1 MKKFI
6 LIAALMIASVA
17 AFAQSGKS
25 IYQKYSDCEK
35 VSAVY
40 ISPAMFKLIGQIPDL
55 EIEDENINLAPVI
68 KSLKGLYLISSENP
82 DIRESVVKD
91 VEKFIYSDEYE
102 LLMEAKDE
110 GETVRI
116 YTIGNEQTVKGFVML
131 ALDPG
136 ELTFP
141 ADFQQRSG
149 KFCPSFC
156 GRDPAGSLIKACQ
169 RAVSALPG
177 VPIAGNVEFSAACQV
192 ERDKTDR
199 ENLAH
204 LLATP

>member
-55 EIEDENINLAPVI
+55 EIEDESVDLTPVI
-68 KSLKGLYLISSENP
+68 KTLKGLYLINSENP
-82 DIRESVVKD
+82 DIRESVVRD
-91 VEKFIYSDEYE
+91 VERFVDSADYE
-102 LLMEAKDE
+102 LLMEVKEE

-116 YTIGNEQTVKGFVML
+116 YTVGNEQTVRGFVML
-131 ALDPG
+131 ALEPT
-136 ELTFP
+136 ELTFISI
-141 ADFQQRSG
+141 DG
-149 KFCPSFC
+149 
-156 GRDPAGSLIKACQ
+156 DM
-169 RAVSALPG
+169 
-177 VPIAGNVEFSAACQV
+177 
-192 ERDKTDR
+192 DR
-199 ENLAH
+199 NDLD
-204 LLATP
+204 ATFAKMMK

>member
-136 ELTFP
+136 ELTFICI
-141 ADFQQRSG
+141 DG
-149 KFCPSFC
+149 
-156 GRDPAGSLIKACQ
+156 DM
-169 RAVSALPG
+169 
-177 VPIAGNVEFSAACQV
+177 
-192 ERDKTDR
+192 DR
-199 ENLAH
+199 NDLD
-204 LLATP
+204 ATFAKMMK

>member
-131 ALDPG
+131 ALDPD
-136 ELTFP
+136 ELTFICI
-141 ADFQQRSG
+141 DG
-149 KFCPSFC
+149 
-156 GRDPAGSLIKACQ
+156 DM
-169 RAVSALPG
+169 
-177 VPIAGNVEFSAACQV
+177 
-192 ERDKTDR
+192 DR
-199 ENLAH
+199 NDLD
-204 LLATP
+204 ATFAKMMK